1 MKKRVLALLTALC
14 VLLACGASAETVK
27 HERVFAVTDSQGNVT
42 TLVDNVRLENGDKLD
57 TVADRT
63 MLTDVQNMSG
73 HETFTQNG
81 ENLDRKSVV

>member
-42 TLVDNVRLENGDKLD
+42 
-57 TVADRT
+57 
-63 MLTDVQNMSG
+63 
-73 HETFTQNG
+73 
-81 ENLDRKSVV
+81 